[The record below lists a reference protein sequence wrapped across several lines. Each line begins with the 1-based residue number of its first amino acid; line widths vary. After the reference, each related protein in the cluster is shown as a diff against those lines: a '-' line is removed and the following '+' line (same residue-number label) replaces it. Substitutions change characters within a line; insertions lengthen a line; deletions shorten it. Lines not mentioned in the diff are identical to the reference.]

1 MPWRYGGVEQRFKLG
16 SGVPSGCGAS
26 ARAMPLRGPTSRRHT
41 LPKWTPGAHFVTRL
55 VNGRYVSSEVRGP
68 AEAPPPTPSEE
79 AATEASDAAP
89 PPAAKGTRKTKRKYE
104 KRSPYWND
112 ANKHW
117 RQRKADK
124 AAPQPQPRPQP
135 EEEVAEEKGPG
146 RRPSAVFGQ
155 VTSWLETASDE
166 HFSSLKEKRK
176 RKKKA
181 ETEDVLPKQKLRRKE
196 IGRGFGW
203 KEEMALFFGE
213 RNRRVIAETDDEGDD
228 EGDVEGDDEGTDVQ
242 PASATESVP
251 VVLPWVS
258 FLGDKDGLSRKWEA
272 KVGQHYAGLYSMQA
286 DAFLASAQLAMHAAA
301 SRGAGAGAGAG
312 GSAGLKA
319 QLLAGPEGAE
329 LRAASAGPMRDV
341 VDHLLGLASEQLC
354 NRAGFEKLDVP
365 QFAKRLR
372 IEARGG
378 TGRYP
383 YVEAVDARVQEP
395 ERKWKASVEL
405 PDPRPGQGQ
414 RTLRFELGR
423 YKTEAG
429 GANVAAVF
437 MAHVL
442 ATGFPETCNSAAA
455 FRTLML
461 ESHYGESIRAAV
473 SRGRVRLTQL
483 SSQEL
488 PGPGGHRAVRQ
499 ILAKMWDHYTS
510 SKVPAEYRAMSVL
523 EFAKEMNFT
532 FHVMK

>member
-1 MPWRYGGVEQRFKLG
+1 M
-16 SGVPSGCGAS
+16 
-26 ARAMPLRGPTSRRHT
+26 
-41 LPKWTPGAHFVTRL
+41 TRL
-55 VNGRYVSSEVRGP
+55 VNGRYVSSEVRAP
-68 AEAPPPTPSEE
+68 AEAPPPAPSEE

-112 ANKHW
+112 ANKHR

-124 AAPQPQPRPQP
+124 AAPRPQPRPQP

-166 HFSSLKEKRK
+166 NFSSLKEKRK

-181 ETEDVLPKQKLRRKE
+181 ETEDAPPKQKLRRKE
-196 IGRGFGW
+196 KGQFGW

-213 RNRRVIAETDDEGDD
+213 SRKDKNAAVRARANDPMDADPAAPAERIDPNPGGGGPSGQATPEGGRRRPRGARVIAETDD

-242 PASATESVP
+242 AAGATESVP

-329 LRAASAGPMRDV
+329 LRAASAGPVRDV

-354 NRAGFEKLDVP
+354 NRAGLEKLDLA

-383 YVEAVDARVQEP
+383 YVEAVDARVQ

-455 FRTLML
+455 FRTLVL
-461 ESHYGESIRAAV
+461 ESHYGEYAPQ
-473 SRGRVRLTQL
+473 SREG
-483 SSQEL
+483 
-488 PGPGGHRAVRQ
+488 A
-499 ILAKMWDHYTS
+499 
-510 SKVPAEYRAMSVL
+510 
-523 EFAKEMNFT
+523 
-532 FHVMK
+532 